1 MQVEVLE
8 ALTRLKMLDPE
19 ATIGQCIQHALQL
32 YGKGLGQVTDAEL
45 QTAILDYMDWKTKRG
60 RYRFTAEPPLAAT
73 AKTNSTKKRK

>member
-1 MQVEVLE
+1 
-8 ALTRLKMLDPE
+8 
-19 ATIGQCIQHALQL
+19 
-32 YGKGLGQVTDAEL
+32 VTDAEL